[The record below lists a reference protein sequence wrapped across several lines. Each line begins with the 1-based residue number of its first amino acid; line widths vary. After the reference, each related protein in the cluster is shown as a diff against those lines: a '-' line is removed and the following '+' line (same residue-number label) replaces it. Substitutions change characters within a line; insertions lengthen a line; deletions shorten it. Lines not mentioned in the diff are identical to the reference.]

1 LERKDDLSV
10 ISDEQSDLL
19 EISMKNTMRN
29 TLLVTVAATALIAGA
44 GLASAQGTGETREA
58 PGAAT
63 HEPKAPGGKVDQQPN
78 SVPQQKSPAP
88 NAQAPMKPAPT
99 AQAPAKETPAPTA
112 QAPMKP
118 APTAQAPAKE
128 TPAPTAQAPMKEKP
142 ASTAQVPTNQVPT
155 NQAPTKEKPAE
166 TAQAPSVA
174 KPQAAEHGGN
184 AQTSEPPNSRM
195 APGTARD
202 ETKSGPPAALSSEQH
217 AKIRNTLRVEKSER
231 LTSVPFSTKVGE
243 AVPGTVHLY
252 VLPVSIMEYAPQYRG
267 YEYIL
272 VGDDIL
278 IVDPRTHRIVAVIAA

>member
-1 LERKDDLSV
+1 MIWNVKTIRRV
-10 ISDEQSDLL
+10 ITDEQSDLL

-63 HEPKAPGGKVDQQPN
+63 HEPKAPGGKMDQQPN
-78 SVPQQKSPAP
+78 GAPQKAPAP

-112 QAPMKP
+112 QAPMK
-118 APTAQAPAKE
+118 
-128 TPAPTAQAPMKEKP
+128 
-142 ASTAQVPTNQVPT
+142 
-155 NQAPTKEKPAE
+155 EKPAE
-166 TAQAPSVA
+166 TAQAPAAA
-174 KPQAAEHGGN
+174 KPQADEHGGN
-184 AQTSEPPNSRM
+184 AQTSEPPNSRT
-195 APGTARD
+195 APSTARD
-202 ETKSGPPAALSSEQH
+202 ETKSGPPAALSTEQH
-217 AKIRNTLRVEKSER
+217 AKIRDTLRVEKSER

-272 VGDDIL
+272 VGDEIP
-278 IVDPRTHRIVAVIAA
+278 IGDPRTMRIVAVIEA

>member
-1 LERKDDLSV
+1 LELKDVSIIITDQQSV
-10 ISDEQSDLL
+10 LL

-63 HEPKAPGGKVDQQPN
+63 HEPKAPGGKMDQQPN
-78 SVPQQKSPAP
+78 GVPQKAPAP

-112 QAPMKP
+112 QAPMKE
-118 APTAQAPAKE
+118 K
-128 TPAPTAQAPMKEKP
+128 PAPTAQAPM
-142 ASTAQVPTNQVPT
+142 
-155 NQAPTKEKPAE
+155 KEKPAE

-174 KPQAAEHGGN
+174 KPAEHGGS

-202 ETKSGPPAALSSEQH
+202 ETKSGPPAALSTEQH
-217 AKIRNTLRVEKSER
+217 AKIRDTLRVEKSER

-243 AVPGTVHLY
+243 AIPGTVHLY

-272 VGDDIL
+272 VGDEIL
-278 IVDPRTHRIVAVIAA
+278 IVDPRTLRIVAVIAA

>member
-1 LERKDDLSV
+1 
-10 ISDEQSDLL
+10 
-19 EISMKNTMRN
+19 MKNTMRN
-29 TLLVTVAATALIAGA
+29 TLLATVAATALIAGA
-44 GLASAQGTGETREA
+44 GLASAQGTGENREA

-63 HEPKAPGGKVDQQPN
+63 HEPKAPGGKMDQQP
-78 SVPQQKSPAP
+78 SGVPQKS
-88 NAQAPMKPAPT
+88 
-99 AQAPAKETPAPTA
+99 

-142 ASTAQVPTNQVPT
+142 APTA
-155 NQAPTKEKPAE
+155 QAPTKEKPAE

-174 KPQAAEHGGN
+174 KPQAAEHGGT

-202 ETKSGPPAALSSEQH
+202 EPKSGPPAALSTEQH
-217 AKIRNTLRVEKSER
+217 AKIRDTLRLEKSER
-231 LTSVPFSTKVGE
+231 LAKAPFSTRVGE
-243 AVPGTVHLY
+243 AIPGTVHLY
-252 VLPVSIMEYAPQYRG
+252 ALPVSIAEYAPQYRG
-267 YEYIL
+267 YEYIM

>member
-1 LERKDDLSV
+1 
-10 ISDEQSDLL
+10 L

-63 HEPKAPGGKVDQQPN
+63 HEPKAPGGKMDQQPN
-78 SVPQQKSPAP
+78 SMPPQKSQAP

-99 AQAPAKETPAPTA
+99 AQAPAKENPAPTA
-112 QAPMKP
+112 LAPMKEKP
-118 APTAQAPAKE
+118 APTAQAP
-128 TPAPTAQAPMKEKP
+128 
-142 ASTAQVPTNQVPT
+142 V
-155 NQAPTKEKPAE
+155 KEKPAE

-217 AKIRNTLRVEKSER
+217 VKIRDTLRIEKSER
-231 LTSVPFSTKVGE
+231 LTNVPFSTKVGE
-243 AVPGTVHLY
+243 AIPGTVHLY

-272 VGDDIL
+272 VGDEIL
-278 IVDPRTHRIVAVIAA
+278 IVDPRTMRIVAVIDA

>member
-1 LERKDDLSV
+1 
-10 ISDEQSDLL
+10 
-19 EISMKNTMRN
+19 MKNTMRN

-58 PGAAT
+58 PGAT
-63 HEPKAPGGKVDQQPN
+63 TQQPKAPGGKMDQQPN
-78 SVPQQKSPAP
+78 SAPQKSPAPNAQAP

-99 AQAPAKETPAPTA
+99 AQT
-112 QAPMKP
+112 
-118 APTAQAPAKE
+118 PAKE

-142 ASTAQVPTNQVPT
+142 A
-155 NQAPTKEKPAE
+155 E
-166 TAQAPSVA
+166 TAQAPAAA
-174 KPQAAEHGGN
+174 KPQAAEHGGS

-217 AKIRNTLRVEKSER
+217 VKIRDTLRIEKSER
-231 LTSVPFSTKVGE
+231 LTNVPFSTKVGE
-243 AVPGTVHLY
+243 AIPGTVHLY

-272 VGDDIL
+272 VGDEIL
-278 IVDPRTHRIVAVIAA
+278 IVDPRTLRIVAVIDA

>member
-1 LERKDDLSV
+1 
-10 ISDEQSDLL
+10 
-19 EISMKNTMRN
+19 MKNTMRN
-29 TLLVTVAATALIAGA
+29 TLLVTVAATALIVGA
-44 GLASAQGTGETREA
+44 GLASAQGTGENREA

-63 HEPKAPGGKVDQQPN
+63 HEPKAPGGKMDQQPN
-78 SVPQQKSPAP
+78 SAPQKSPAP

-112 QAPMKP
+112 QAP
-118 APTAQAPAKE
+118 
-128 TPAPTAQAPMKEKP
+128 
-142 ASTAQVPTNQVPT
+142 V
-155 NQAPTKEKPAE
+155 KEKPAE

-195 APGTARD
+195 APSTARD

-217 AKIRNTLRVEKSER
+217 AKIRDTLRIEKSER
-231 LTSVPFSTKVGE
+231 LASVPFSTKVGE

-252 VLPVSIMEYAPQYRG
+252 VLPVSILEYAPQYRG

-272 VGDDIL
+272 VGNEIL
-278 IVDPRTHRIVAVIAA
+278 IVDPRTLRIVAVIDA

>member
-1 LERKDDLSV
+1 
-10 ISDEQSDLL
+10 
-19 EISMKNTMRN
+19 MKNTMRN

-44 GLASAQGTGETREA
+44 GLASAQGNGENREA

-63 HEPKAPGGKVDQQPN
+63 HEPKAPGGKTDQQPN
-78 SVPQQKSPAP
+78 SVPPQKSPAP

-99 AQAPAKETPAPTA
+99 AQAPAKD
-112 QAPMKP
+112 
-118 APTAQAPAKE
+118 

-142 ASTAQVPTNQVPT
+142 A
-155 NQAPTKEKPAE
+155 E
-166 TAQAPSVA
+166 TAQAPSAV
-174 KPQAAEHGGN
+174 KPQGAEHGGN

-195 APGTARD
+195 APSTARD

-217 AKIRNTLRVEKSER
+217 AKIRDTLRIEKSER
-231 LTSVPFSTKVGE
+231 LASVPFSTKVGE

-272 VGDDIL
+272 VGNEIL
-278 IVDPRTHRIVAVIAA
+278 IVDPRTLRIVAVIDA